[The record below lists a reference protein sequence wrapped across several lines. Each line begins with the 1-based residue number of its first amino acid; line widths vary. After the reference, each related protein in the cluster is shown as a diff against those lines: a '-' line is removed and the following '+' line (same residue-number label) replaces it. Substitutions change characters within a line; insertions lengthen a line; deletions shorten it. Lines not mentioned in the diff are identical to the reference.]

1 MLRNCTKT
9 LGLALLLVLVAADS
23 DQMCRHLQELH
34 NKLQFKQRVRY
45 MKYYIPLNYT
55 FKVHYEE
62 IYRIKNTTR
71 LQKQSFTEVDLKIL
85 WVYINSQVFK
95 SILQILPRKHPS
107 RRYVRSISKLFDYLR
122 MEVRF
127 MVMDLDERVE
137 DIIDAVQGK
146 DPESRR
152 KDIKPK
158 ALLDNCYQVMI

>member
-1 MLRNCTKT
+1 
-9 LGLALLLVLVAADS
+9 
-23 DQMCRHLQELH
+23 MCRHLQELH

-122 MEVRF
+122 T
-127 MVMDLDERVE
+127 
-137 DIIDAVQGK
+137 
-146 DPESRR
+146 
-152 KDIKPK
+152 
-158 ALLDNCYQVMI
+158 